1 MSETTGNEKILIRDI
16 ALVYWLD
23 SSVFDAE
30 SPITDTAFPAWKIT
44 YNNGK
49 AARFMAWE
57 Q

>member
-1 MSETTGNEKILIRDI
+1 MSEKTTEGKIYVEGLS
-16 ALVYWLD
+16 LVYWLD

-30 SPITDTAFPAWKIT
+30 SPVTDTAFPAWKIT

-49 AARFMAWE
+49 IQHILAWE